1 MHDHAMPAMVD
12 GPISVVDISMPVD
25 RHSPIADLR

>member
-1 MHDHAMPAMVD
+1 MYR
-12 GPISVVDISMPVD
+12 PISFVDVSMPFD

>member
-1 MHDHAMPAMVD
+1 MHDARCLAVVD
-12 GPISVVDISMPVD
+12 GPISFVDVSMPVD

>member
-1 MHDHAMPAMVD
+1 MVD
-12 GPISVVDISMPVD
+12 GPISFVDVSMPFD